1 MFVCVCPGSAGDEQ
15 RREWL
20 CPTHSTDHQIGVSA
34 RLAHSACAFPGGL
47 PSLADSP
54 RRIRGARVEL
64 GGRLYKSYQS
74 SSSSPCTTAALPRRG
89 LLAVVSAQKPTKI
102 KNKPQATRPRENGR
116 ATYRS
121 AMGQRGR
128 RAASARPKQEAKNN
142 SARASAA
149 HHSARGR
156 VHAPMCGAH
165 CQSAR
170 SAGPSAPRSSS
181 PVPSMGKLQSGQTFF
196 FCSHSSAHAEWKVCR
211 HGNVR
216 T

>member
-1 MFVCVCPGSAGDEQ
+1 MLSQEGFPRS
-15 RREWL
+15 
-20 CPTHSTDHQIGVSA
+20 PTRQGES
-34 RLAHSACAFPGGL
+34 
-47 PSLADSP
+47 
-54 RRIRGARVEL
+54 
-64 GGRLYKSYQS
+64 GGRVSSSEGDSTRLRKKSYQS

-196 FCSHSSAHAEWKVCR
+196 FCSHSSAHAAWKVCR